1 MRRDLIT
8 GRAELCL
15 LRSSNGNPATEKGE
29 KVSKSRK
36 RTALAHSEGP
46 PDIESIKLPKGLR
59 WDMLPTLP
67 LAYKSPRRLITRS
80 GARVR
85 GANFHP
91 RFGSCQWESGIER
104 NFYALLTV
112 TLSVILAFSQPLV
125 LRLDAGEYTP
135 DALIFLADGS
145 RIWIECKYEKDLDP
159 ETVIKLGQA
168 AATFASVGD
177 RFIVAK
183 DRHLA
188 DDLPEVVNAHLFGN
202 WYSSAPDHF
211 AEPLEAGTYAALSAR
226 HGRQTVNR
234 AIARGE
240 LTLDFSSE
248 VNDASNIWPTQ
259 GGTGYE
265 PSFLHA

>member
-1 MRRDLIT
+1 
-8 GRAELCL
+8 
-15 LRSSNGNPATEKGE
+15 
-29 KVSKSRK
+29 VSKSRK
-36 RTALAHSEGP
+36 RTCPPNGGAT
-46 PDIESIKLPKGLR
+46 PDIETIKLPKGLS

-67 LAYKSPRRLITRS
+67 LAYRNPRRLVTRS

-85 GANFHP
+85 GANLHP

-112 TLSVILAFSQPLV
+112 APSVIMAFSQPLV

-145 RIWIECKYEKDLDP
+145 RIWVECKYEKDLDP

-168 AATFASVGD
+168 AATFACVGD

-183 DRHLA
+183 DRHLS
-188 DDLPEVVNAHLFGN
+188 DDFPEVVNAHLFGN
-202 WYSSAPDHF
+202 WYSPTPDYF
-211 AEPLEAGTYAALSAR
+211 EEPLQEGTYAGLTAL

-240 LTLDFSSE
+240 LTLNFSNE
-248 VNDASNIWPTQ
+248 VADTTLVWPTN
-259 GGTGYE
+259 GGKGYE

>member
-1 MRRDLIT
+1 MR
-8 GRAELCL
+8 
-15 LRSSNGNPATEKGE
+15 S
-29 KVSKSRK
+29 KV
-36 RTALAHSEGP
+36 AQA
-46 PDIESIKLPKGLR
+46 IESITLPEGLR

-67 LAYKSPRRLITRS
+67 LAYKNPRRLITRS

-85 GANFHP
+85 GANLHP

-112 TLSVILAFSQPLV
+112 TPSVVLAFSQPLV
-125 LRLDAGEYTP
+125 LRLHAGDYTP
-135 DALIFLADGS
+135 DALVFLADGS
-145 RIWIECKYEKDLDP
+145 RIWVECKYEKDLDP

-168 AATFASVGD
+168 ATTLASVGD

-202 WYSSAPDHF
+202 WYSSTPDDL
-211 AEPLEAGTYAALSAR
+211 AEPLRAGTYSALSAR
-226 HGRQTVNR
+226 HGRQTVNS
-234 AIARGE
+234 AIARGD

-248 VNDASNIWPTQ
+248 VNDATYIWPTQ

-265 PSFLHA
+265 PSFLRA